1 MKVHPVTI
9 GLDVIVA
16 VMMAVT
22 LGSIVGHK
30 IAPERIA
37 QSRSDV
43 ESTTIAF
50 VRPITAIAIVRPI
63 PAVALVQPI
72 RVIVASP
79 YKN

>member
-9 GLDVIVA
+9 GLAVIVA
-16 VMMAVT
+16 VMIAVT

-37 QSRSDV
+37 QSISDV
-43 ESTTIAF
+43 ESTAIAL
-50 VRPITAIAIVRPI
+50 VRPIT
-63 PAVALVQPI
+63 AVALVQPI

-79 YKN
+79 YEN

>member
-9 GLDVIVA
+9 GLAVIVA
-16 VMMAVT
+16 FMIAVT

-30 IAPERIA
+30 IAPESFA

-43 ESTTIAF
+43 ESISIAL
-50 VRPITAIAIVRPI
+50 VRPVT
-63 PAVALVQPI
+63 AVALVQPI

-79 YKN
+79 YEN